1 MNRQNNKPGVIVLG
15 GHVQALGIV
24 RIFGR
29 KNIPVAVIDNTP
41 KNIARHSKY
50 CTAFIF
56 VPDSEIL
63 STLQQSCFVDR
74 HKGWLLFP
82 TNDFH
87 VELLSKNKE
96 ELENNYIVT
105 TDSWETIEKFY
116 NKKNAYAIA
125 ESLNIPIAKT
135 FFPKDEQELKQ
146 IDIVFPCI
154 IKPAVMHH
162 FYSKVKKKVYVC
174 DTYEDLVKNYRLAL
188 LVIPSSE
195 IIVQEIIQGSSKSQF
210 SACYLFLKG
219 KPYVWLTACRMRQH
233 PLDFGNATTYAEA
246 VNLPIIGEYAELLLN
261 HTNYNGVCEVEF
273 KMDDRDGEYK
283 FLEVNTRTW
292 KWHSIA
298 NKANTPF
305 LITYYNH
312 LTGSDIKTNHSPQK
326 ASFRHGLTDLPTQL
340 QLLLK
345 GQGYFSRV
353 KKPLERAVWAKD
365 DIKPWLMEKLLL
377 LYLIRSR

>member
-1 MNRQNNKPGVIVLG
+1 MNRQNHKPGVIVLG

-29 KNIPVAVIDNTP
+29 ENIPVVVIDNTP

-50 CTAFIF
+50 CTAFIS
-56 VPDSEIL
+56 VHDSEIL
-63 STLQQSCFVDR
+63 HTLQHPNFISKY
-74 HKGWLLFP
+74 KGWLLFP

-96 ELENNYIVT
+96 ELGKNFIVT
-105 TDSWETIEKFY
+105 TDNWTTIEKFY

-135 FFPKDEQELKQ
+135 FFPKDEQELQQ
-146 IDIVFPCI
+146 IDIAFPCI

-174 DTYEDLVKNYRLAL
+174 NTLEELVQNYRLAL
-188 LVIPSSE
+188 SVIPSSE
-195 IIVQEIIQGSSKSQF
+195 VIIQEIIEGSSKNQF
-210 SACYLFLKG
+210 SACCLFLKR
-219 KPYVWLTACRMRQH
+219 KPYVWLTASRMRQH
-233 PLDFGNATTYAEA
+233 PLDFGNATTYAET
-246 VNLPIIGEYAELLLN
+246 VDLPVIKEYAERLLQ
-261 HTNYNGVCEVEF
+261 HADYNGLCEVEF
-273 KMDDRDGEYK
+273 KLDERDGEYK

-292 KWHSIA
+292 KWHTIA

-305 LITYYNH
+305 LITYYNY
-312 LTGSDIKTNHSPQK
+312 LTGSNIKTIYSPQK

-345 GQGYFSRV
+345 GKSYFSRI
-353 KKPLERAVWAKD
+353 KKPVEGAVWAVD
-365 DIKPWLMEKLLL
+365 DKKPWIMQLFYLP
-377 LYLIRSR
+377 YLIIQR